1 MVWEKIILT
10 KKSTTRKRQ
19 DILRGLPIIRLEKND
34 PRYMRVY
41 RSPNMI
47 ATAFK
52 EEIVDIKKLKK
63 LVNEAR
69 KLGLIL

>member
-1 MVWEKIILT
+1 LT
-10 KKSTTRKRQ
+10 KSTTRKRQ
-19 DILRGLPIIRLEKND
+19 DILRGIPIIRLEKND
-34 PRYMRVY
+34 SRYMRVY

-69 KLGLIL
+69 KMGLIL